1 MKRIAFYSLLY
12 LALAGCQTK
21 ESPQETYQA
30 VADPLFTLL
39 NAEQTGIDFINHIK
53 SSTDLNV
60 FKYRNFYNG
69 GGVGIG
75 DLNND
80 GLADVYL
87 TSNMG
92 KNKLYLNKGNFTFE
106 DITEKAGVGGKNEW
120 STGVVLVD
128 INADG
133 LLDIYVCNA
142 GNVKGDNQKNE
153 LYLNNGDLT
162 FSEKAEEMGLADS
175 GFTSHAAFFDYDGD
189 SDLDVYILNN
199 SFISVE
205 SLGYNNK
212 REVRAEDWPIAEI
225 FRGGGD
231 KMLRND
237 GGKFTDVSKEVGIY
251 GSLIGFGLGVNVGD
265 INQDGWYDI
274 YVSNDFYEQDYL
286 YINQKNGT
294 FKEESRDYFPHMSF
308 FSMGADIAD
317 INNDGYQEIFTTDML
332 PEGDTR
338 LKEVSTF
345 ESFDLRKLQEKQ
357 DLYHQFMHNNLHLNN
372 RNGSFSEIAFL
383 SGVARTDWSWGA
395 LMFDMDNDGYR
406 DIFVS
411 NGILHDLTNQDFMN
425 FFANDIIQKQIIYGK
440 KEAVDSIISKMPSV
454 PIPNYAFK
462 NTGGLKFENT
472 AREWGLDQPS
482 FSNGSAYGDLDN
494 DGDLDLIV
502 NNVNKNLFVYRNE
515 ANQKLR
521 HHYLKIQLKGK
532 APNTFGLGTRV
543 KVFSQGEIHYTE
555 QLPARGFQSSVEPV
569 ITVGL
574 GTKSIVDSIQ
584 VIWPSGQFKTL
595 TEVTVDQTYTFE
607 EQNAAKKFIFNKENI
622 QHVYFEKTTADF
634 IPHKENEYIDY
645 DYEGLISK
653 MLSKE
658 GPAGAVA
665 DINRDGLDDIFIGGA
680 TGQSGMIY
688 MQQSQEKFTPAGSNA
703 LAADSYFEDTAAAF
717 ADLNADGYP
726 DLIVGSGG
734 NETPKGEQWYELRIY
749 LNNQGKF
756 NLNANKISYGKHNT
770 SVIAPH
776 DFDED
781 GDVDLFVGSLSI
793 PGLYGPNPENLLLE
807 NDGSGNFTNV
817 SERKAFEVKNAGM
830 ITDALWEDMDGD
842 GKKDLIVTGDWMGT
856 QIFKNNGRRLVSY
869 TTNLENYS
877 GWWKAIKTADFNAD
891 GLPDLVLG
899 NFGLNAPYLAE
910 AGKPL
915 KIYIQDFDNNG
926 TIEQVMTYLENGK
939 EKPVHLRND
948 LANQIPNVKKENIIY
963 SEYAQKSI
971 AEIFEP
977 SLLKSAIVKEVNTMQ
992 STVAINLGEGRFEL
1006 KNLPL
1011 PVQFSPVND
1020 LVVTDLN
1027 QDKIPDLILGGN
1039 QLDNRPQFGRQ
1050 DASYGEVL
1058 IGKGDGTFERVTP
1071 RQSGL
1076 RVDGML
1082 RRWLWVNNQLLI
1094 ALINNQKPEAFK
1106 ALSVNP

>member
-1 MKRIAFYSLLY
+1 MKKILFLNLLC
-12 LALAGCQTK
+12 LALAGCEKK
-21 ESPQETYQA
+21 ETPEPGYQP
-30 VADPLFTLL
+30 VADPLFTKLSP
-39 NAEQTGIDFINHIK
+39 EQTGMNFVNPIE

-92 KNKLYLNKGNFTFE
+92 ENKLYLNKGNFTFE
-106 DITEKAGVGGKNEW
+106 DITEKAGVSGKNEW

-133 LLDIYVCNA
+133 FLDIYVCNA

-153 LYLNNGDLT
+153 LYINNGNLT
-162 FSEKAEEMGLADS
+162 FTEKAEEMGLADS

-189 SDLDVYILNN
+189 GDLDVYILNN

-231 KMLRND
+231 KILRND
-237 GGKFTDVSKEVGIY
+237 ESKFTDVSKETGIY

-294 FKEESRDYFPHMSF
+294 FKEESRTFFPHMSF

-317 INNDGYQEIFTTDML
+317 INNDGFQEIFTTDML
-332 PEGDTR
+332 PESDTR

-345 ESFDLRKLQEKQ
+345 ESYDLRKLQEKQ
-357 DLYHQFMHNNLHLNN
+357 DLYHQYMHNNLHLNN
-372 RNGSFSEIAFL
+372 GNDSFSEIAFF

-411 NGILHDLTNQDFMN
+411 NGIMHDLTNQDFMN
-425 FFANDIIQKQIIYGK
+425 FFANDIIQNQIIYGK

-462 NTGGLKFENT
+462 NKGNLKFENA
-472 AREWGLDQPS
+472 AREWGLDEPS

-515 ANQKLR
+515 ANQKLG
-521 HHYLKIQLKGK
+521 HHYLKINLKGK
-532 APNTFGLGTRV
+532 APNTFGFGAKV
-543 KVFSQGEIHYTE
+543 KVFSEGEVHYTE

-569 ITVGL
+569 ITLGL
-574 GTKSIVDSIQ
+574 GSKSQVDSVQ
-584 VIWPSGQFKTL
+584 VVWPNGFFETRYGIA
-595 TEVTVDQTYTFE
+595 VDNTYTFE
-607 EQNAAKKFIFNKENI
+607 EQNVKKKFDFKNNPDTPL
-622 QHVYFEKTTADF
+622 YFEKTTTGF
-634 IPHKENEYIDY
+634 IPHIENDYIDY
-645 DYEGLISK
+645 DYEGLITK
-653 MLSKE
+653 MLSRE
-658 GPAGAVA
+658 GPAGGVA
-665 DINRDGLDDIFIGGA
+665 DINRDGLEDLFIGGA
-680 TGQSGMIY
+680 TGQSGTIY
-688 MQQSQEKFTPAGSNA
+688 LQKSAGNFSQTNISV
-703 LAADSYFEDTAAAF
+703 LAADSYFEDTAAVF

-734 NETPKGEQWYELRIY
+734 NETPKSEQWYNLRIY
-749 LNNQGKF
+749 LNNKGAFTQ
-756 NLNANKISYGKHNT
+756 AAQKISYGKHNT
-770 SVIAPH
+770 SVIAPY
-776 DFDED
+776 DFDSD
-781 GDVDLFVGSLSI
+781 GDIDLFVGSRSI

-817 SERKAFEVKNAGM
+817 TERKAFEVKNLGM
-830 ITDALWEDMDGD
+830 ITDALWEDIDGD
-842 GKKDLIVTGDWMGT
+842 GLKDLVVTGDWMSPK
-856 QIFKNNGRRLVSY
+856 IFKNDGRKLIPFN
-869 TTNLENYS
+869 TNLENYS
-877 GWWKAIKTADFNAD
+877 GWWKVVKTDDFNAD

-899 NFGLNAPYLAE
+899 NFGLNAPYVAKPD
-910 AGKPL
+910 KPL
-915 KIYIQDFDNNG
+915 KIYIHDFDNNG
-926 TIEQVMTYLENGK
+926 IIEQVMTSIENGK
-939 EKPVHLRND
+939 EKPIHLRND
-948 LANQIPNVKKENIIY
+948 LANQIPDIKKENIIY
-963 SEYAQKSI
+963 GKYAQKSI
-971 AEIFEP
+971 SEIFEP
-977 SLLKSAIVKEVNTMQ
+977 KLLKSAIVKEVNTME
-992 STVAINLGEGRFEL
+992 STVAINRGNGQFEL

-1011 PVQFSPVND
+1011 AVQFSPVND
-1020 LVVTDLN
+1020 IVITDLN
-1027 QDKIPDLILGGN
+1027 QDQIPDLILGGN
-1039 QLDNRPQFGRQ
+1039 QIENRPQFGRQ
-1050 DASYGEVL
+1050 DASYGEIL
-1058 IGKGDGTFERVTP
+1058 LGKGDGTFERVSP
-1071 RQSGL
+1071 LQSGL
-1076 RVDGML
+1076 RADGML
-1082 RRWLWVNNQLLI
+1082 RHWLWVNQKWLI